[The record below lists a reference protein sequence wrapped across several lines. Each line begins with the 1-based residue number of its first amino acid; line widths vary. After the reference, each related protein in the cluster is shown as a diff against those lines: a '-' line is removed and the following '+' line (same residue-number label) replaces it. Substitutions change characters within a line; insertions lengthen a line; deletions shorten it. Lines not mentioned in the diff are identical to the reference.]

1 MAACPINRTRLDAGR
16 NVRLWAKR
24 NSRSAKTVEKTFT
37 PSTLENLHQD
47 LPGQLRL
54 SHSSGNPEHPR
65 VSMQPFL
72 AIGYPEKV
80 SLV

>member
-16 NVRLWAKR
+16 NVRLWANKGLTQCK
-24 NSRSAKTVEKTFT
+24 NGGKTFT

-80 SLV
+80 SLI